1 MAHTRSAS
9 VMALAMVLSPN
20 LATMTYAAPHLIHQ
34 SAISYVMGA
43 ASLNVAPP
51 AALSPHARRPGPA
64 YMVAQDPPPQPRRTA
79 REIKM
84 QQTAE
89 KLQADA
95 VETETA
101 NADGVLVHRDNTWRV
116 IAQGVT
122 SDLVDGEISDAR
134 L

>member
-1 MAHTRSAS
+1 
-9 VMALAMVLSPN
+9 
-20 LATMTYAAPHLIHQ
+20 
-34 SAISYVMGA
+34 
-43 ASLNVAPP
+43 
-51 AALSPHARRPGPA
+51 
-64 YMVAQDPPPQPRRTA
+64 
-79 REIKM
+79 M